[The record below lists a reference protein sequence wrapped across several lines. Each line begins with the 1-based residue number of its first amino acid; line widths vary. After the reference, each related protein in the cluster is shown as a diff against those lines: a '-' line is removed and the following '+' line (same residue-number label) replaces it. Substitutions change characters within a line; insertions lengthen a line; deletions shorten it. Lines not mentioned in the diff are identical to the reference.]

1 MARNCARLSRRRT
14 WILKSGSKTASSST
28 SCFRRRWLTGASRR
42 ASLTAPDLGCADADS
57 CLAKAKTNL
66 DAARGNRCS
75 VYERSYLESLAG
87 LQFQQQRE
95 FRVIPIVRNPALVQ
109 TPQKL
114 EFEPLGGNM
123 KCVVSL
129 PPESLSALRNEKQT
143 GPGYQVVAVQ
153 LKDGRR
159 FDQVVASEGCIIA
172 VRGHNELPF
181 RTEEVS
187 DVLVNHKHWNFKKW
201 SDARR
206 PRVKAAAAT
215 A

>member
-1 MARNCARLSRRRT
+1 
-14 WILKSGSKTASSST
+14 
-28 SCFRRRWLTGASRR
+28 
-42 ASLTAPDLGCADADS
+42 
-57 CLAKAKTNL
+57 
-66 DAARGNRCS
+66 
-75 VYERSYLESLAG
+75 LESLAG
-87 LQFQQQRE
+87 LQFQQRRE